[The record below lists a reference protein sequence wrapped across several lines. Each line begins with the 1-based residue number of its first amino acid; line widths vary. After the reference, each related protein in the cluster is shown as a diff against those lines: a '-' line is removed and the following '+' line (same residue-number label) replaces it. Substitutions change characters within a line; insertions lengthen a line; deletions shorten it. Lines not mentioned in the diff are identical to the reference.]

1 MTTPRDRRKGNEFRS
16 IRSQTQTLGN
26 FRELERE
33 LIVRKRQPAAR
44 LSAGAGM
51 WRAVLLAALAVTLAF
66 AVAAVPI
73 MLSGKN
79 PLLAYWALVRG
90 AIGSVD
96 AVAFAFNKSTP
107 YVLSGVGV
115 AMCFRARVINIGSEG
130 QIAIGGVAAS
140 WCALSLSQ
148 WPSFFLI
155 TGSLLG
161 GAIAGALW
169 AGVAAVMRLK
179 RGVHEVLGTLMLNF
193 VGSLVV
199 SEVLHGPMGEP
210 GAGFPQ
216 SPLFPQSAWLPS
228 LFAGTDLHVGIVI
241 AVGAVLVCHV
251 LLWHTPFGFRL
262 RLLGSTDAAAA
273 YAGVSLLRGIMQV
286 MLLAG
291 GLAGIAGAVQVL
303 GVHYRLIDGFSQGFG
318 FNAVAIALL
327 AGLNPLAVLPAGL
340 FFGFLEAG
348 ALAMQREIGV
358 PSSLVFV
365 IQGLT
370 MVFVL
375 CAIGIGFEQ
384 PRV

>member
-1 MTTPRDRRKGNEFRS
+1 M
-16 IRSQTQTLGN
+16 
-26 FRELERE
+26 
-33 LIVRKRQPAAR
+33 
-44 LSAGAGM
+44 GM
-51 WRAVLLAALAVTLAF
+51 WRALLLSAFAVTLAF
-66 AVAAVPI
+66 TVTAVPI
-73 MLSGKN
+73 MISGKN
-79 PLLAYWALVRG
+79 PLLAYWALLRG

-140 WCALSLSQ
+140 WIALNLSQ
-148 WPSFFLI
+148 LPSFFLI
-155 TGSLLG
+155 LASLLG
-161 GAIAGALW
+161 GGMAGALW
-169 AGVAAVMRLK
+169 AGFAAVMRLK

-199 SEVLHGPMGEP
+199 SEVLHGPMGEL

-216 SPLFPQSAWLPS
+216 SPLFPQSAWLPN
-228 LFAGTDLHVGIVI
+228 LFAGTDMHIGIAI
-241 AVGAVLVCHV
+241 AIGAVLVCHV

-262 RLLGSTDAAAA
+262 RLLGSTDTAAA
-273 YAGVSLLRGIMQV
+273 YAGVSLLRGVMQV

-291 GLAGIAGAVQVL
+291 GLAGIAGAVEVL

-327 AGLNPLAVLPAGL
+327 AALNPLAVLPAGL

-375 CAIGIGFEQ
+375 CAMGVGFKQ